1 MLHLNS
7 PRNIADLDID
17 LEEPLAA
24 EQFEEVLA
32 RLNLDY
38 DLPPDVLAEAEVVLQ
53 AMRATEKN

>member
-7 PRNIADLDID
+7 PRNIADFDID

>member
-1 MLHLNS
+1 MLNLNS
-7 PRNIADLDID
+7 GRNIADLDIE